1 MVTNVVERLWVD
13 GPWRTVFLAREIRFF
28 RRLCEVPPAARIL
41 EIGCGRGAGA
51 RLILRSFQP
60 ERVEAIDVDPDM
72 VKRAK
77 RWTRPRLASRL
88 RFQVADAQALPFADG
103 SMDVVVNF
111 GIIHHL
117 EDWRRG
123 IREVARVLRP
133 GGVFLFEEI
142 YPALYAGFI
151 LRSVLVHPRK
161 DRFDG
166 PQYRAAIEGAG
177 LRLVEG
183 FRETKY
189 TILGAAVRA

>member
-1 MVTNVVERLWVD
+1 MITNLVERLWVD

-28 RRLCEVPPAARIL
+28 KELCDVPPAARVL
-41 EIGCGRGAGA
+41 EVGCGRGAGA
-51 RLILRSFQP
+51 RLILRSFRA
-60 ERVEAIDVDPDM
+60 EYVHAIDLDPAM
-72 VKRAK
+72 VRRAK
-77 RWTRPRLASRL
+77 RWTRPRLAPRL
-88 RFQVADAQALPFADG
+88 GFQVADAQALPFGDG

-123 IREVARVLRP
+123 IREIARVLRP
-133 GGVFLFEEI
+133 GGLFLFEEI

-151 LRSVLVHPRK
+151 LRSVLVHPRV

-177 LRLVEG
+177 LHLVDG

-189 TILGAAVRA
+189 TILGAAVRE